1 MLLTVLLVVATALTA
16 VASAKVVRSAI
27 ELHLQQHPATI
38 DVLFKILR
46 RKVKTDQDCEDL
58 VGNAML
64 IAIRRER
71 TGRGRRWVEGGPI
84 SPLVHLLRI
93 ARMVLR
99 MSWEKGGIQTVPLD
113 DPEKWESDEPHY
125 EKMAVAVDETEE
137 RRDFLRDLRASFE
150 DETNGH
156 IPQGMLDHAAIR
168 SHEELARLLAC
179 QPRDV
184 KNARER
190 LLLRADQLRLAREGA
205 AS

>member
-1 MLLTVLLVVATALTA
+1 MLLTVLVTLATALAA
-16 VASAKVVRSAI
+16 VASAKVVHSAI
-27 ELHLQQHPATI
+27 ERHLQQHPATI
-38 DVLFKILR
+38 NVLFKILR

-64 IAIRRER
+64 IAVRRER

-93 ARMVLR
+93 ARMLLR

-113 DPEKWESDEPHY
+113 EPEKWESDEPDY
-125 EKMAVAVDETEE
+125 EKMAVAVEDQEE
-137 RRDFLRDLRASFE
+137 RSAFVRELRASFE

-168 SHEELARLLAC
+168 SHEELAGLLGC

-190 LLLRADQLRLAREGA
+190 LIARADLLREQREGA

>member
-1 MLLTVLLVVATALTA
+1 MLLTVLVALATALTA
-16 VASAKVVRSAI
+16 VGSTKLVRSAI
-27 ELHLQQHPATI
+27 ERYLQQHPATI
-38 DVLFKILR
+38 QVLFKILR
-46 RKVKTDQDCEDL
+46 RKLKTDQDCEDL

-71 TGRGRRWVEGGPI
+71 TERGRRWVEGGPI

-93 ARMVLR
+93 ARMLLR

-113 DPEKWESDEPHY
+113 DAEQWESDEPNY
-125 EKMAVAVDETEE
+125 ETMAVSADEDDE
-137 RRDFLRDLRASFE
+137 RRAFVSDLRASF
-150 DETNGH
+150 DGETNGH

-168 SHEELARLLAC
+168 SHDELAQLLKC

-190 LLLRADQLRLAREGA
+190 LLLRADQLRLARDGA
-205 AS
+205 PS

>member
-1 MLLTVLLVVATALTA
+1 MLLTVLFTLATALAA
-16 VASAKVVRSAI
+16 VASAKVAHSAI
-27 ELHLQQHPATI
+27 ERYLQQHPATI
-38 DVLFKILR
+38 NVLFKILR

-64 IAIRRER
+64 IAVRRER

-84 SPLVHLLRI
+84 PPLVHLLRI
-93 ARMVLR
+93 ARMLLR

-113 DPEKWESDEPHY
+113 EPEKWESDEPDY
-125 EKMAVAVDETEE
+125 EKMAVAVDDQEE
-137 RRDFLRDLRASFE
+137 RSAFVRELRASFE

-156 IPQGMLDHAAIR
+156 IPQGMLDHAGVR
-168 SHEELARLLAC
+168 SHEELAGLLGC

-190 LLLRADQLRLAREGA
+190 LIARADLLRQQREGVA
-205 AS
+205 A